1 MYDDC
6 EFGGGMYPARPGMR
20 RLNRTP
26 VRGLKLSF
34 GLDFLPGE
42 DMAVTDD
49 FEQALA
55 FETLAASLKMDQKA
69 AADMV
74 EQLARMLSSCLPDS
88 VEIKRGGNIFSKEK
102 PVEQMTIKFDDAHY
116 QIVKVS
122 SGRYTAKHL
131 KIVRGVALK
140 TTEMPF
146 DKCFNEV
153 VQNLAKMAEN
163 NAAAR
168 MALNKFVLG

>member
-1 MYDDC
+1 MKRLHMSQPPDV
-6 EFGGGMYPARPGMR
+6 
-20 RLNRTP
+20 RLNRKP
-26 VRGLKLSF
+26 ERGLKLSF
-34 GLDFLPGE
+34 GLDFYTGE

-102 PVEQMTIKFDDAHY
+102 PVEQMTIKFDDSHY

-122 SGRYTAKHL
+122 NGRYTAKHL

-146 DKCFNEV
+146 DKCFNEI
-153 VQNLAKMAEN
+153 VQNLAAMAEN
-163 NAAAR
+163 NSAAR
-168 MALNKFVLG
+168 LALNKFVLG

>member
-1 MYDDC
+1 M
-6 EFGGGMYPARPGMR
+6 
-20 RLNRTP
+20 
-26 VRGLKLSF
+26 
-34 GLDFLPGE
+34 
-42 DMAVTDD
+42 TDD

-74 EQLARMLSSCLPDS
+74 EQLARMLGSCLPDS
-88 VEIKRGGNIFSKEK
+88 VEVKRGGNIFSKEK
-102 PVEQMTIKFDDAHY
+102 PVEQMTIKFDDSHY

-122 SGRYTAKHL
+122 NGRYSAKHL

-146 DKCFNEV
+146 DKCFNEIV
-153 VQNLAKMAEN
+153 ENLAKMAEN